1 MPRKQ
6 YAKRIKESLQSSAI
20 DPFRSEEK
28 FSDPEAHNGEDLEIL
43 VDDLFAADDRN
54 VVKRAF
60 QDANLDFRNIFHW
73 YYLLEHFA
81 TTHYKS
87 KTSGRVRKRS
97 DEDLENLLKA
107 VAQHKRSTPKKSQAK
122 ILKELQATR
131 TDLKLSKLSADSMKA
146 LLSKARKIS
155 NKR

>member
-60 QDANLDFRNIFHW
+60 KDANLDFRNIFHW

-87 KTSGRVRKRS
+87 KQSTRVRKRS
-97 DEDLENLLKA
+97 DEDLKNLLKA
-107 VAQHKRSTPKKSQAK
+107 VDEHQRSPPKKLQAK

-131 TDLKLSKLSADSMKA
+131 ADLKLRNLSEGSMKA
-146 LLSKARKIS
+146 LLSKARKLS
-155 NKR
+155 NER